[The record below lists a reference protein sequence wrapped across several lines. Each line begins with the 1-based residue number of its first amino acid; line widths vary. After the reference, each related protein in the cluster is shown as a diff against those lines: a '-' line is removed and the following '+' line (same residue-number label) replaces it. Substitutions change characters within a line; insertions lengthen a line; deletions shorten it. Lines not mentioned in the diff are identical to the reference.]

1 MSAPLWV
8 SYALW
13 AVMEVLLLTGLVLS
27 CTALIAGLRG
37 TDRPNVD
44 AVVRDRRLHA
54 GLALVA
60 VALALSWSLWW
71 GGRRGRRRRRDA
83 EIGEHCPSGRA
94 HRHPNRAHERKGE
107 RVMGDIGRERRHIVV
122 RPLTEP
128 VLARGTSLTH
138 RAAGDGR
145 QPLLRSRLALVLAG
159 VWAMR

>member
-44 AVVRDRRLHA
+44 AVVRDRHLHA

-60 VALALSWSLWW
+60 VALALSWGLWW
-71 GGRRGRRRRRDA
+71 G
-83 EIGEHCPSGRA
+83 
-94 HRHPNRAHERKGE
+94 
-107 RVMGDIGRERRHIVV
+107 V
-122 RPLTEP
+122 
-128 VLARGTSLTH
+128 
-138 RAAGDGR
+138 AAGVVAAVT
-145 QPLLRSRLALVLAG
+145 LRSASAARVGARTATRTG
-159 VWAMR
+159 HMNGKGNR